1 MFTETYKRSAGLV
14 AQISGSIHSL
24 VLTGRQYEAS
34 PWEKRM
40 MATAMGLALTN
51 GAMAQG
57 GTAAALEG
65 VQETIITIV
74 QVIFSII
81 LVIGLIRVVM
91 KFVNG
96 APDALSSLG
105 WLVGGVILWF
115 GFQFFK
121 DDLVGT
127 VGGEGGVR

>member
-1 MFTETYKRSAGLV
+1 MFTNSIKWGIDLCRQFSNATHSFLANGCTYN
-14 AQISGSIHSL
+14 
-24 VLTGRQYEAS
+24 AS
-34 PWEKRM
+34 NWEKRLM
-40 MATAMGLALTN
+40 TTALALAIMQ

-57 GTAAALEG
+57 GTTAALSG
-65 VQETIITIV
+65 IQETIITIV
-74 QVIFSII
+74 QVIFSIL

-91 KFVNG
+91 KFLNG
-96 APDALSSLG
+96 NPDALSALG

>member
-1 MFTETYKRSAGLV
+1 MSTKTFKRRVDLV
-14 AQISGSIHSL
+14 GQASDSL
-24 VLTGRQYEAS
+24 YSFLVNGRHYQPS

-40 MATAMGLALTN
+40 MASALALSVAQQT
-51 GAMAQG
+51 MAQG

-74 QVIFSII
+74 QIVFSII

-96 APDALSSLG
+96 TPDALSALG